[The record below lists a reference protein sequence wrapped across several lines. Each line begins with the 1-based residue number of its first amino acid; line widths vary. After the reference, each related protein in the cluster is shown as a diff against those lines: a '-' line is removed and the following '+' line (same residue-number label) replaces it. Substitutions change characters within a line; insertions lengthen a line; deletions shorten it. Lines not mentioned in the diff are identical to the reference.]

1 MGGRC
6 GLKKKMYEEMVIQI
20 MWKNVVE
27 ETRWSNC
34 VEKLGGRI
42 FWKNLVVILCGKI
55 GWKPCF
61 KCFVFFYAANLE
73 EQFGGKIYGQNVL
86 ERLG

>member
-1 MGGRC
+1 
-6 GLKKKMYEEMVIQI
+6 MYEEMVRQI
-20 MWKNVVE
+20 MWKNLVE
-27 ETRWSNC
+27 ETKWSNC

-42 FWKNLVVILCGKI
+42 FLKNLVVILCGKI

-61 KCFVFFYAANLE
+61 KCLFFYAANWE

-86 ERLG
+86 EKLG